1 MIIFMRIDRLLCE
14 MNIGTRSQVKELIK
28 KGQICVNGSIV
39 IKPDMQVEEADIV
52 INCQGKDYCYRK
64 FVYYM
69 MNKPSGIITATK
81 DARERTVLDLFRE
94 QIMELNQGELSGVP
108 VKDIFPVGRL
118 DKDSV
123 GLLLLT
129 NDGELSHRLLSPRKH
144 VPKTYLV
151 RTNLSVSDEMIRLLE
166 TGVSIGE
173 DEKTLPAVLEQRGDR
188 EYLITITEGKYHQ
201 VKRMFQ
207 AVGVT
212 VIYLKR
218 LSMGTLVLDETLL
231 EGQIRELTKEE
242 VSNLCLKI

>member
-1 MIIFMRIDRLLCE
+1 

-108 VKDIFPVGRL
+108 VKDIFPVAA
-118 DKDSV
+118 D
-123 GLLLLT
+123 
-129 NDGELSHRLLSPRKH
+129 
-144 VPKTYLV
+144 
-151 RTNLSVSDEMIRLLE
+151 
-166 TGVSIGE
+166 
-173 DEKTLPAVLEQRGDR
+173 Q
-188 EYLITITEGKYHQ
+188 
-201 VKRMFQ
+201 
-207 AVGVT
+207 
-212 VIYLKR
+212 
-218 LSMGTLVLDETLL
+218 
-231 EGQIRELTKEE
+231 
-242 VSNLCLKI
+242 

>member
-1 MIIFMRIDRLLCE
+1 MIMFMRIDRLLCE

-28 KGQICVNGSIV
+28 RGQICVNGSV
-39 IKPDMQVEEADIV
+39 VLKPEMQVDESDVV
-52 INCQGKDYCYRK
+52 ISCQGKDYHYRK
-64 FVYYM
+64 YVYYM
-69 MNKPSGIITATK
+69 MNKPAGIITATK
-81 DARERTVLDLFRE
+81 DERERTVLDLFRE

-108 VKDIFPVGRL
+108 LKDIFPVGRL
-118 DKDSV
+118 DKDTV

-166 TGVSIGE
+166 TGVSIGG

-242 VSNLCLKI
+242 VSNLCSRI